1 MRALAEVEYKIRLK
15 ALESLEKYGGVEKK
29 SELDNRLITTIRLK
43 KPVYVYLALWNKL
56 YVMWGEFDGLPKN
69 GQLRVAEVERRVADV
84 IERHRRGERVDA
96 QVEEFEI
103 DDEYRRLWLEVPL
116 PEGASKLL
124 GGRAKAPVALF
135 RNLGWLLS
143 DDWRKNLGHITG
155 NTGQAALRL
164 FDWIAIVKY
173 IVNSAKNESDI
184 LLMFKLATY
193 YVDKTEDGSNPKIEM
208 RPIGMSAELV
218 RLVYGLY
225 GITLGK
231 AEDVITKGYSVLRV
245 LREGAFKRDGEVYVV
260 DDVGA
265 WIAFSNAVNMLV
277 VGDGY
282 VMPIGL
288 RIVAKAS
295 HEATLMGEV
304 ARVNELA
311 EALGGAVGGKEVV
324 LQTWHMRLLLP
335 TPSTL
340 AFEKTVKLY
349 ETLVNYP
356 VVAVVELNG
365 TKYLLT
371 HDGNGRFVIGK
382 KKAVMLYKT
391 ISQFGLQ
398 MGVKREGFVL
408 TYTQLKELAMRNV
421 PVRLLNDLEK
431 DAIKEVKAVLLP
443 DLEVAKRVLE
453 MVAKMARITVI
464 LFRGRTFIM
473 ITPYDKS
480 KAEEIAAM
488 LKAAGIRFSISRQR
502 KRISIYEQKSV
513 EIIRKIMPHLF
524 SSSYIPAPFFSHKSD
539 PRILAQ
545 SAYINSFCYYTHI
558 GLAFPLPF
566 TFLLSNRRQ
575 RRCPTKIHRPTR
587 RLLNALRS

>member
-1 MRALAEVEYKIRLK
+1 
-15 ALESLEKYGGVEKK
+15 
-29 SELDNRLITTIRLK
+29 
-43 KPVYVYLALWNKL
+43 
-56 YVMWGEFDGLPKN
+56 
-69 GQLRVAEVERRVADV
+69 
-84 IERHRRGERVDA
+84 
-96 QVEEFEI
+96 
-103 DDEYRRLWLEVPL
+103 
-116 PEGASKLL
+116 
-124 GGRAKAPVALF
+124 
-135 RNLGWLLS
+135 
-143 DDWRKNLGHITG
+143 
-155 NTGQAALRL
+155 
-164 FDWIAIVKY
+164 
-173 IVNSAKNESDI
+173 
-184 LLMFKLATY
+184 
-193 YVDKTEDGSNPKIEM
+193 
-208 RPIGMSAELV
+208 
-218 RLVYGLY
+218 
-225 GITLGK
+225 
-231 AEDVITKGYSVLRV
+231 
-245 LREGAFKRDGEVYVV
+245 VV

-265 WIAFSNAVNMLV
+265 WIAFSNAVNILV

-295 HEATLMGEV
+295 HEATLMGKV

-311 EALGGAVGGKEVV
+311 EALGGAVAGKEVV
-324 LQTWHMRLLLP
+324 LQTWHMCLLLLP

-340 AFEKTVKLY
+340 AFEKTAKLY

-391 ISQFGLQ
+391 ISQLGLR
-398 MGVKREGFVL
+398 MGVKRGGFVL
-408 TYTQLKELAMRNV
+408 TYAQLKELAMRNV
-421 PVRLLNDLEK
+421 PVWLLNDLEK

-480 KAEEIAAM
+480 KVEEIAAM

-502 KRISIYEQKSV
+502 RRISIYEQKSV

-524 SSSYIPAPFFSHKSD
+524 SNSYISAPFFFHKSD
-539 PRILAQ
+539 LRILAQ

-558 GLAFPLPF
+558 SFAFPLPF
-566 TFLLSNRRQ
+566 TFLLS
-575 RRCPTKIHRPTR
+575 K
-587 RLLNALRS
+587 